1 MLPRMQSN
9 GKTMRPGSAQNDA
22 GIDHAPWPPEDR
34 GWVLHRTGF
43 DPAGMTREESLF
55 ALANGSL
62 GVRGDPEDI
71 ASATGGC
78 FLAGVYETVPIH
90 YHEKLPGF
98 AASTD
103 TRVPVAD
110 GKAIRVSLDGRAVD
124 EHAEWTEYER
134 ELDLRSGS
142 LRRRSRL
149 RTANGELRIDSE
161 RVVDLERDLLG
172 IRFVVT
178 SIDFAGAL
186 ELQSRITASRSPARQ
201 GDDPRIGISGLPE
214 QEVVESGAN
223 HDILHLV
230 QCTGDGRIMSACAA
244 RHRCEGN
251 AQCNGTAGVRD
262 VESRFHAQLQPGQSV
277 VLEKFIAW
285 SCGADAVDAI
295 RNDADMLARKAAAEG
310 FAALAARKAQ
320 AMQAFWR
327 RADLDADDDAD
338 TALALRLNLFH
349 LFQSASRSAAH
360 GTAAK
365 GLTGEGYEGHCFWDT
380 EAFVL
385 PVMAFTA
392 PKIARS
398 MLLYRYRTLDAAR
411 ANARALNHPRGAL
424 YAWRT
429 IAGRECSAHYPSGS
443 AAYHINAAVAYAIGL
458 YLDATG
464 DLEFLAEAGAEMLF
478 ETARIWLQVGHF
490 DLLRDNAFCI
500 HDVTGPDEYTAL
512 VDNNFY
518 TNRMAQRHL
527 QRAALAWDEL
537 ARVQPQALERLAASL
552 RLDSPEVESWRRA
565 AAAMWLPVDA
575 RLGVFPQDDTFLHK
589 PHWDFAAHA
598 NDGALLLHQ
607 HPLTL
612 YRHQVCK
619 QADVVMALALAGDGL
634 DAAAK
639 RRSFDYYEA
648 ITTHDSTLSA
658 AIHAI
663 VADELGLRDKAA
675 RYFDEC
681 ARVDLD
687 DLHGNS
693 SHGVHM
699 AAMAGSWLALA
710 WGCAGLRVIGG
721 ELHFAPTLP
730 PGWRGYR
737 FALCWRGRYLRV
749 GVDARGVHYTLAE
762 GDALSIRHRGS
773 VLTLQPAQPLTQ
785 PLRIIRALVFDLDGV
800 LTDTAR
806 LHYLAWKRL
815 ADEIGVPFDETDNL
829 RLKGVDRRG
838 SLELLLERSPRAYS
852 ENEKHALA
860 ERKNGYYRDSLA
872 EFGPGDLYPGVHELL
887 AVVRARGLKLALASA
902 SRNAPV
908 LLQRLGIADAFDAI
922 ADPARAPSKP
932 DPGLFL
938 AAASALDVRPDEC
951 IGIEDSAAG
960 IEAIRAANMFAVGIG
975 SATELARAGV
985 TRERIGDLDLDALL
999 EQAGSAKSDEA
1010 AGAGDADSEN
1020 GDHDDNAV
1028 EDQSGLGAAAL
1039 LAAGEKDADGGDDR
1053 ADGGKRDQQ
1062 PVG

>member
-1 MLPRMQSN
+1 MLSRMQSH
-9 GKTMRPGSAQNDA
+9 GKTKRPGLAQNDNA
-22 GIDHAPWPPEDR
+22 GIDDAPWPPNDR
-34 GWVLHRTGF
+34 GWVLRRTGL
-43 DPAGMTREESLF
+43 DPAGMAREESLF

-110 GKAIRVSLDGRAVD
+110 GKAVRVLLDGMAVD
-124 EHAEWTEYER
+124 EHAEWAEYQR

-142 LRRRSRL
+142 LRRHSCL

-161 RVVDLERDLLG
+161 RVIDLERDLLG

-178 SIDFAGAL
+178 SVDFTGEL
-186 ELQSRITASRSPARQ
+186 ELQSRIIASRSPARQ

-223 HDILHLV
+223 QDILHLV
-230 QCTGDGRIMSACAA
+230 QCTGDGRIISACVA
-244 RHRCEGN
+244 RHRCEGD
-251 AQCNGTAGVRD
+251 AQCSDTAGARD
-262 VESRFHAQLQPGQSV
+262 VESRFHAQLRPGQSV
-277 VLEKFIAW
+277 VLEKFVAW
-285 SCGADAVDAI
+285 SCGTGAIDAI
-295 RNDADMLARKAAAEG
+295 RNEADMLARKAAAEG
-310 FAALAARKAQ
+310 FAALAARKAR

-327 RADLDADDDAD
+327 RADLDVDDDAD
-338 TALALRLNLFH
+338 MALALRFNLFH

-398 MLLYRYRTLDAAR
+398 MLLYRHRTLDAAR

-458 YLDATG
+458 YLDASG

-478 ETARIWLQVGHF
+478 ETARIWLQAGHF
-490 DLLRDNAFCI
+490 DPLRDNAFCI
-500 HDVTGPDEYTAL
+500 HAVTGPDEYTAL

-537 ARVQPQALERLAASL
+537 AQRQPQALERLAASL
-552 RLDSPEVESWRRA
+552 QLDSVEVESWRRA

-589 PHWDFAAHA
+589 PHRDFAVHAH
-598 NDGALLLHQ
+598 GRALLLDR

-710 WGCAGLRVIGG
+710 WGCAGLRVIDG
-721 ELHFAPTLP
+721 ELYFAPTLP
-730 PGWRGYR
+730 PDWHGYR
-737 FALCWRGRYLRV
+737 FALCWRGRHLRV
-749 GVDARGVHYTLAE
+749 EVDARGVRYTLAE
-762 GDALSIRHRGS
+762 GEALSIRHRGS
-773 VLTLQPAQPLTQ
+773 ALTLQPTQSLTQ
-785 PLRIIRALVFDLDGV
+785 PLRDIRALVFDLDGV

-838 SLELLLERSPRAYS
+838 SLDILLERSPRAYS
-852 ENEKHALA
+852 EDEKHALA

-872 EFGPGDLYPGVHELL
+872 EFGPDDLYPGVHELL
-887 AVVRARGLKLALASA
+887 AAARARGLKLALASA

-908 LLQRLGIADAFDAI
+908 LLERLGIADAFDAI
-922 ADPARAPSKP
+922 ADPVQAPSKP

-938 AAASALDVRPDEC
+938 AAASALGVRADEC
-951 IGIEDSAAG
+951 VGIEDSAAG
-960 IEAIRAANMFAVGIG
+960 VAAIKAAGMYAVGIG
-975 SATELARAGV
+975 NAAELAQADRVRAGV
-985 TRERIGDLDLDALL
+985 AELGLEELL
-999 EQAGSAKSDEA
+999 AGA
-1010 AGAGDADSEN
+1010 AG
-1020 GDHDDNAV
+1020 
-1028 EDQSGLGAAAL
+1028 
-1039 LAAGEKDADGGDDR
+1039 
-1053 ADGGKRDQQ
+1053 
-1062 PVG
+1062 

>member
-1 MLPRMQSN
+1 
-9 GKTMRPGSAQNDA
+9 MREK
-22 GIDHAPWPPEDR
+22 EDEAR
-34 GWVLHRTGF
+34 WFLRRSGL
-43 DPAGMTREESLF
+43 DPARMAAEESLF

-62 GVRGDPEDI
+62 GVRGDPEDGD
-71 ASATGGC
+71 SATGGC

-110 GKAIRVSLDGRAVD
+110 GRPIRVWLNGVPVGANAQWD
-124 EHAEWTEYER
+124 EFER
-134 ELDLRSGS
+134 VLDLRNGC

-149 RTANGELRIDSE
+149 RTAHGSVRIDSE
-161 RVVDLERDLLG
+161 RVLDLERDVLAM
-172 IRFVVT
+172 RFVVT
-178 SIDFAGAL
+178 SIDFAGEL
-186 ELQSRITASRSPARQ
+186 ELQSQVLASRSPAKQ

-214 QEVVESGAN
+214 QEVLETGAN
-223 HDILHLV
+223 ADILHLV
-230 QCTGDGRIMSACAA
+230 QRTGDGRILSACIA
-244 RHRCEGN
+244 RHRCEGD
-251 AQCNGTAGVRD
+251 AQCSGRAGVRAA
-262 VESRFHAQLQPGQSV
+262 ESRFHARLQPGQAV
-277 VLEKFIAW
+277 VLEKFVAW
-285 SCGADAVDAI
+285 SCGASAVDPV
-295 RNDADMLARKAAAEG
+295 RNEADMLARKAAVEG
-310 FAALAARKAQ
+310 FAALAARTAQ
-320 AMQAFWR
+320 AVQAFWQ
-327 RADLDADDDAD
+327 RAELQVDDEAD
-338 TALALRLNLFH
+338 TALALRFNLFH

-385 PVMAFTA
+385 PVMVFTA
-392 PKIARS
+392 PQIARS
-398 MLLYRYRTLDAAR
+398 MLLYRHRTLNAAR

-464 DLEFLAEAGAEMLF
+464 DTDFLEQAGAEMLF
-478 ETARIWLQVGHF
+478 ETARIWLQAGHF
-490 DLLRDNAFCI
+490 DPLRGGAFCI
-500 HDVTGPDEYTAL
+500 HGVTGPDEYTAL

-527 QRAALAWDEL
+527 QRAGWAWDEL
-537 ARVQPQALERLAASL
+537 ARTHPQTHEKLAAAL
-552 RLDSPEVESWRRA
+552 QLDADEVASWRRA
-565 AAAMWLPVDA
+565 AAAMWLPVDE

-589 PHWDFAAHA
+589 PRWDFVA
-598 NDGALLLHQ
+598 NASEHALLLDR

-619 QADVVMALALAGDGL
+619 QADLVMALALAGDGL

-658 AIHAI
+658 AIHSI
-663 VADELGLRDKAA
+663 VASELRLLDKAA

-687 DLHGNS
+687 DLHGNTH
-693 SHGVHM
+693 HGVHM

-710 WGCAGLRVIGG
+710 WGYAGLRVIDGK
-721 ELHFAPTLP
+721 LHFAPVLP
-730 PGWRGYR
+730 PGWRGYA
-737 FALCWRGRYLRV
+737 FALCWRGRHLRV
-749 GVDARGVHYTLAE
+749 DVDTQGVRYALGE
-762 GDALSIRHRGS
+762 GEPMQIHHRATP
-773 VLTLQPAQPLTQ
+773 LKLQQEQPVAQPL
-785 PLRIIRALVFDLDGV
+785 RAIRALIFDLDGV

-838 SLELLLERSPRAYS
+838 SLELLLQNASRAYS
-852 ENEKHALA
+852 EEEKHALA
-860 ERKNGYYRDSLA
+860 ERKNGYYRESLA
-872 EFGPGDLYPGVHELL
+872 DFGPEDLYPGVRELL
-887 AVVRARGLKLALASA
+887 AAARVRGLKLALASA

-908 LLQRLGIADAFDAI
+908 LLERLGIADAFDAV

-938 AAASALDVRPDEC
+938 AAAGVLGVAVDEC
-951 IGIEDSAAG
+951 IGIEDSVAGIAAIKAAG
-960 IEAIRAANMFAVGIG
+960 MVAVGIG
-975 SATELARAGV
+975 DARDLAQADRVLRSVA
-985 TRERIGDLDLDALL
+985 ELDLDQLR
-999 EQAGSAKSDEA
+999 S
-1010 AGAGDADSEN
+1010 
-1020 GDHDDNAV
+1020 
-1028 EDQSGLGAAAL
+1028 
-1039 LAAGEKDADGGDDR
+1039 
-1053 ADGGKRDQQ
+1053 
-1062 PVG
+1062 